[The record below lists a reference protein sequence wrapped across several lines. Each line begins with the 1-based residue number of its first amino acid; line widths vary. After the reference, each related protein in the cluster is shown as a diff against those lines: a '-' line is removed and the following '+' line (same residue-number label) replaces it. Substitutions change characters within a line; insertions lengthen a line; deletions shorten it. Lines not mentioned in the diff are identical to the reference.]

1 MAQVLSFLEGLS
13 LQLPEEDTNHQRCAG
28 RGEASELLSLHE
40 LPEVPPLAEFTT
52 TCKHKASEKTG

>member
-13 LQLPEEDTNHQRCAG
+13 LQLPEEETNHQRCAG
-28 RGEASELLSLHE
+28 LGEASELLSLHV